1 MAHINLLPW
10 REAHRQEKQ
19 KEFVSIL
26 GLTAVAG
33 ATVVFASH
41 MFVNGMISNQDDRNT
56 FLDGEIT
63 AVDKRIAEIKELEK
77 TKQALLDR
85 MEIIQQL
92 QRSRPEIIHTFD
104 ELVATLPDEA
114 YITTLTQRGNQM
126 EIKGKAAS
134 NARVSEY
141 MRNLDRS
148 PWLAS
153 PKLTVIETK
162 KDANKGQQNNLRSF
176 ALNVS
181 RVTPKQAG
189 AEEENSNGS

>member
-10 REAHRQEKQ
+10 REAYRQEKQ
-19 KEFVSIL
+19 KEFLSIL
-26 GLTAVAG
+26 GLTAIAG
-33 ATVVFASH
+33 VTVVFASH
-41 MFVNGMISNQDDRNT
+41 MFVSNMISNQEDRNNY
-56 FLDGEIT
+56 LESEIKS
-63 AVDKRIAEIKELEK
+63 VDKRIEEIKELEK

-104 ELVATLPDEA
+104 ELVTTLPDEA
-114 YITTLTQRGNQM
+114 YITTLTQRGNQL

-141 MRNLDRS
+141 MRNLDAS

-162 KDANKGQQNNLRSF
+162 KDAGKERKDNLRSF

-181 RVTPKQAG
+181 KVTPEKTADKKG
-189 AEEENSNGS
+189 SKNGS

>member
-10 REAHRQEKQ
+10 RQALRKEKQ
-19 KEFVSIL
+19 QEFLSTL
-26 GLTAVAG
+26 GLTAAAG
-33 ATVVFASH
+33 AAIVFASH
-41 MFVNGMISNQDDRNT
+41 MFVNGMISNQEDRNAY
-56 FLDGEIT
+56 LEQEIKS
-63 AVDKRIAEIKELEK
+63 VDKRIAEIKELEK

-92 QRSRPEIIHTFD
+92 QRSRPEIVHTFD

-114 YITTLTQRGNQM
+114 FITTLTQRGSQL

-141 MRNLDRS
+141 MRNLDGS

-153 PKLTVIETK
+153 PKLTIIEATQDSSK
-162 KDANKGQQNNLRSF
+162 KRNENLRSF

-181 RVTPKQAG
+181 KTTPKNTAAI
-189 AEEENSNGS
+189 AEDKNGS

>member
-10 REAHRQEKQ
+10 REAYRQEKQ
-19 KEFVSIL
+19 KEFISIL

-33 ATVVFASH
+33 IAVVFASH
-41 MFVNGMISNQDDRNT
+41 MFVSRIIANQEDRNN
-56 FLDGEIT
+56 FLEGEIT

-104 ELVATLPDEA
+104 ELVTTLPDEA
-114 YITTLTQRGNQM
+114 YITALTQRGNQM

-141 MRNLDRS
+141 MRNLDKS

-162 KDANKGQQNNLRSF
+162 KDAGKGQTDNLRSF
-176 ALNVS
+176 ALRVS
-181 RVTPKQAG
+181 RVTPEKTG
-189 AEEENSNGS
+189 ATKGNSNGS

>member
-10 REAHRQEKQ
+10 REAYRQEKQ
-19 KEFVSIL
+19 KEFISIL

-41 MFVNGMISNQDDRNT
+41 IFVNGVISNQEDRNT
-56 FLDGEIT
+56 FLEGEIT
-63 AVDKRIAEIKELEK
+63 AVEKRIAEIKELEK

-114 YITTLTQRGNQM
+114 
-126 EIKGKAAS
+126 
-134 NARVSEY
+134 
-141 MRNLDRS
+141 
-148 PWLAS
+148 
-153 PKLTVIETK
+153 
-162 KDANKGQQNNLRSF
+162 
-176 ALNVS
+176 
-181 RVTPKQAG
+181 
-189 AEEENSNGS
+189 